1 MQASEDL
8 QRASLG
14 LYDDDTGP
22 FPISGQQVGIW
33 ASLAPGPAICR
44 PQSWHQEMLH
54 RMRNT
59 AESASNMESLASLAM
74 QRQALERIGRAR
86 TAGLLQSVTANE
98 MGISAAS
105 FFFIVKVDV
114 VSRFNAEVIL
124 LHSSAVCCLHC

>member
-22 FPISGQQVGIW
+22 FPISGQQVETRPECCCPNAACFGATAMIS
-33 ASLAPGPAICR
+33 SLHSM
-44 PQSWHQEMLH
+44 QSAVCTRSSVEVA
-54 RMRNT
+54 T
-59 AESASNMESLASLAM
+59 SDGM

-86 TAGLLQSVTANE
+86 STGLLQSATASE

-105 FFFIVKVDV
+105 FFFIVKVPV
-114 VSRFNAEVIL
+114 TT
-124 LHSSAVCCLHC
+124 